1 MSKNGRSKNHPAPL
15 QIGKI
20 EIHKHRMATQK
31 ILTREFVL
39 NFLAQFAFSFVSFIL
54 VPTLPVYLS
63 RFEAKAGEIGFL
75 IGVLSVFSLIP
86 RPFIGRALLRI
97 PERKFMMAG
106 ALLYVLS
113 SIAYL
118 LAPPFW
124 PFLTVRILQGVGLA
138 FFSTAS
144 VALIANITSE
154 NRRGQII
161 SYYFL
166 SFNFAFALAPYFGML
181 LINQFGF
188 TVLFLVCTALSL
200 CTLFITLKLRE
211 VHGVPVENESIQNQP
226 FLNRDVLPS
235 AIMAFLLNVIWGSLG
250 AFFPLYALRHG
261 VANPG
266 IFFAFIAIALIL
278 GRSLG
283 GRILDM
289 YAREKVVIP
298 CFIAI
303 IISVV
308 ALTFSTTLL
317 MFILV
322 AIIFGAGW
330 AFLYPS
336 LVVYAVENS
345 GSARGP
351 AMGTFTAIADLGA
364 GIGPMIMGIILEWT
378 NYPIMFFFLTLIGV
392 INFLYFRYAIGE
404 KKKKN

>member
-1 MSKNGRSKNHPAPL
+1 MT
-15 QIGKI
+15 
-20 EIHKHRMATQK
+20 TQK
-31 ILTREFVL
+31 ILTRDFVL

-54 VPTLPVYLS
+54 IPTIPIYLS

-75 IGVLSVFSLIP
+75 VGILSVSSLIP

-97 PERKFMMAG
+97 PERKFMIAG
-106 ALLYVLS
+106 AVLYVLS
-113 SIAYL
+113 SVAYL

-124 PFLTVRILQGVGLA
+124 PFLIVRVLQGVGLA

-144 VALIANITSE
+144 VALIANITSK

-181 LINQFGF
+181 LINQFSF

-211 VHGVPVENESIQNQP
+211 THGVPVENVSIQNQA
-226 FLNRDVLPS
+226 FFSREVLPS
-235 AIMAFLLNVIWGSLG
+235 AIMAFLLNVIWGALG

-261 VANPG
+261 VSNPG
-266 IFFAFIAIALIL
+266 IFFAFVAITLIL

-289 YAREKVVIP
+289 VEREKVIIP
-298 CFIAI
+298 CII
-303 IISVV
+303 LVIISVV
-308 ALTFSTTLL
+308 ILTFSTTLP

-322 AIIFGAGW
+322 AIIFGTGW

-351 AMGTFTAIADLGA
+351 AMGTFTALADLGA
-364 GIGPMIMGIILEWT
+364 GIGPMIMGLILEWT
-378 NYPIMFFFLTLIGV
+378 NYSMMFFFLTLIGV
-392 INFLYFRYAIGE
+392 INFLYFRYTIRNKR
-404 KKKKN
+404 KKVG

>member
-1 MSKNGRSKNHPAPL
+1 MTA
-15 QIGKI
+15 
-20 EIHKHRMATQK
+20 QK
-31 ILTREFVL
+31 ILTRDFVL

-54 VPTLPVYLS
+54 VPTIPVYLS

-75 IGVLSVFSLIP
+75 IGILSVFSLIP

-97 PERKFMMAG
+97 PERKFMIAG
-106 ALLYVLS
+106 AVLYVLS
-113 SIAYL
+113 SVAYL

-124 PFLTVRILQGVGLA
+124 PFLIVRIIQGVGLA

-166 SFNFAFALAPYFGML
+166 SFNFAFALAPYFGMV
-181 LINQFGF
+181 LINQFSF
-188 TVLFLVCTALSL
+188 TVLFLVCAALSL
-200 CTLFITLKLRE
+200 CTLFVSLKLRKM
-211 VHGVPVENESIQNQP
+211 HGIPIENESIQSQP
-226 FLNRDVLPS
+226 FFSREVLPS

-261 VANPG
+261 VSNPG
-266 IFFAFIAIALIL
+266 IYFAFVAITLIL
-278 GRSLG
+278 SRSLG
-283 GRILDM
+283 GRILDI
-289 YAREKVVIP
+289 YAREQVIVP

-303 IISVV
+303 IISIVV
-308 ALTFSTTLL
+308 LTFSTTLQ

-322 AIIFGAGW
+322 AIIFGTGW

-351 AMGTFTAIADLGA
+351 AMGTFTALADLGA
-364 GIGPMIMGIILEWT
+364 GIGPMIMGLILEWT
-378 NYPIMFFFLTLIGV
+378 NYQMMFIFLALIGAV
-392 INFLYFRYAIGE
+392 NFLYFGYAIR
-404 KKKKN
+404 KKRKKVG

>member
-1 MSKNGRSKNHPAPL
+1 MT
-15 QIGKI
+15 
-20 EIHKHRMATQK
+20 TQK
-31 ILTREFVL
+31 ILTRDFVL

-54 VPTLPVYLS
+54 IPTIPVYLS

-75 IGVLSVFSLIP
+75 VGVLSVSSLIP

-97 PERKFMMAG
+97 PERKFMIAG
-106 ALLYVLS
+106 AVLYILS

-118 LAPPFW
+118 VAPPFW
-124 PFLTVRILQGVGLA
+124 PFLIVRILQGVGLA

-181 LINQFGF
+181 LINQFSF
-188 TVLFLVCTALSL
+188 TVLFLVCIALSL
-200 CTLFITLKLRE
+200 CTLFITLKLKE
-211 VHGVPVENESIQNQP
+211 VHAVPIENESTQHQP
-226 FLNRDVLPS
+226 FFSREVLPS
-235 AIMAFLLNVIWGSLG
+235 AIMAFLLNVIWGALG

-261 VANPG
+261 VSNPG
-266 IFFAFIAIALIL
+266 IFFAFLAITLIV

-289 YAREKVVIP
+289 YAREKVIIP
-298 CFIAI
+298 CFIVI
-303 IISVV
+303 IISIVV
-308 ALTFSTTLL
+308 LTFSTTLL

-322 AIIFGAGW
+322 AIVFGTGW

-351 AMGTFTAIADLGA
+351 AMGTFTALADLGA
-364 GIGPMIMGIILEWT
+364 GIGPMIMGMILEWT
-378 NYPIMFFFLTLIGV
+378 NYPIMFFFLALIGTV
-392 INFLYFRYAIGE
+392 NFLYFHYTISRKRKKDRYPVRDSD
-404 KKKKN
+404 

>member
-1 MSKNGRSKNHPAPL
+1 MT
-15 QIGKI
+15 
-20 EIHKHRMATQK
+20 TQK
-31 ILTREFVL
+31 ILTRDFVL
-39 NFLAQFAFSFVSFIL
+39 SFLAQFAFSFVSFIL
-54 VPTLPVYLS
+54 VPTIPVYLS

-75 IGVLSVFSLIP
+75 IGILSVFSLIP

-97 PERKFMMAG
+97 PERKFMIAG
-106 ALLYVLS
+106 ATLYILS
-113 SIAYL
+113 SVAYL

-124 PFLTVRILQGVGLA
+124 PFLIVRILQGVGLA
-138 FFSTAS
+138 CFSTAS

-154 NRRGQII
+154 NRRGEII

-166 SFNFAFALAPYFGML
+166 SFNFAFALAPYFGMV
-181 LINQFGF
+181 LINQFSF

-200 CTLFITLKLRE
+200 CTLIITLKLRKMQ
-211 VHGVPVENESIQNQP
+211 GVPIESESTRNQP
-226 FLNRDVLPS
+226 FLSREVLPS
-235 AIMAFLLNVIWGSLG
+235 AIMAFLLNIIWGSLG

-261 VANPG
+261 VSNPG
-266 IFFAFIAIALIL
+266 IFFAFVAITLIL

-289 YAREKVVIP
+289 YARERVIIP

-303 IISVV
+303 IISIVV
-308 ALTFSTTLL
+308 LTFSTTLH

-322 AIIFGAGW
+322 AIIFGTGW

-351 AMGTFTAIADLGA
+351 AMGTFTALADLGA
-364 GIGPMIMGIILEWT
+364 GIGPMIMGLILEWT
-378 NYPIMFFFLTLIGV
+378 SYPMMYIFLALIGAV
-392 INFLYFRYAIGE
+392 NFLYFGYTIRRKRKQVG
-404 KKKKN
+404 

>member
-1 MSKNGRSKNHPAPL
+1 MT
-15 QIGKI
+15 
-20 EIHKHRMATQK
+20 TQK
-31 ILTREFVL
+31 ILTRDFVL

-54 VPTLPVYLS
+54 IPTIPVYLS

-75 IGVLSVFSLIP
+75 VGVLSVSSLIP

-97 PERKFMMAG
+97 AERKFMIAG
-106 ALLYVLS
+106 AVLYILS
-113 SIAYL
+113 SVAYL
-118 LAPPFW
+118 FAPPFW
-124 PFLTVRILQGVGLA
+124 PFLIVRILQGVGLA

-161 SYYFL
+161 TYYFL
-166 SFNFAFALAPYFGML
+166 SFNFAFALAPYFGMV
-181 LINQFGF
+181 LINQFSF

-200 CTLFITLKLRE
+200 CTLFITLKLRKTE
-211 VHGVPVENESIQNQP
+211 GVPIENESIQSQP
-226 FLNRDVLPS
+226 FFSREVLPS

-261 VANPG
+261 VLNPG
-266 IFFAFIAIALIL
+266 IFFAFVAITLIL

-289 YAREKVVIP
+289 YAREKVIIP
-298 CFIAI
+298 CLIFV
-303 IISVV
+303 IISIVI
-308 ALTFSTTLL
+308 LTFSTTLP

-322 AIIFGAGW
+322 AIIFGTGW

-351 AMGTFTAIADLGA
+351 AMGTFTALADLGA
-364 GIGPMIMGIILEWT
+364 GTGPMIMGMILEWT
-378 NYPIMFFFLTLIGV
+378 NYPIMFFFLILIGV
-392 INFLYFRYAIGE
+392 INFLYFDYTVRKRRKE
-404 KKKKN
+404 VD

>member
-1 MSKNGRSKNHPAPL
+1 M
-15 QIGKI
+15 I
-20 EIHKHRMATQK
+20 TQK
-31 ILTREFVL
+31 ILTRDFVL

-54 VPTLPVYLS
+54 IPTIPVYLS

-75 IGVLSVFSLIP
+75 VGVLSVFSLIP
-86 RPFIGRALLRI
+86 RPFIGRALLKI

-106 ALLYVLS
+106 AMLYLLS

-118 LAPPFW
+118 AAPPFW
-124 PFLTVRILQGVGLA
+124 PFLIVRILQGMGLA

-144 VALIANITSE
+144 VALIANYTPE

-181 LINQFGF
+181 LINEFSF

-200 CTLFITLKLRE
+200 CTLFFTLKLRE
-211 VHGVPVENESIQNQP
+211 VHGVPAEKESMQHHP
-226 FLNRDVLPS
+226 FLNREVLPS
-235 AIMAFLLNVIWGSLG
+235 AIMAFLLNVIWGTLG

-261 VANPG
+261 VSNPG
-266 IFFAFIAIALIL
+266 IFFTFLAITLIL
-278 GRSLG
+278 GRALG

-289 YAREKVVIP
+289 YAREKVIIP
-298 CFIAI
+298 CFIVV
-303 IISVV
+303 IISIV
-308 ALTFSTTLL
+308 LITFSTTLL

-322 AIIFGAGW
+322 AIIFGTGW

-351 AMGTFTAIADLGA
+351 AMGTFTALADLGA

-378 NYPIMFFFLTLIGV
+378 NYSMMFLFLTLIGV
-392 INFLYFRYAIGE
+392 INLLYFHYTLRE
-404 KKKKN
+404 KRK

>member
-1 MSKNGRSKNHPAPL
+1 MTA
-15 QIGKI
+15 
-20 EIHKHRMATQK
+20 QK
-31 ILTREFVL
+31 ILTRDFVL

-54 VPTLPVYLS
+54 VPTIPVYLS

-75 IGVLSVFSLIP
+75 IGILSVFSLIP

-97 PERKFMMAG
+97 PERKFMIAG
-106 ALLYVLS
+106 AVLYILS
-113 SIAYL
+113 SVAYL

-124 PFLTVRILQGVGLA
+124 PFLIVRIMQGVGLA

-166 SFNFAFALAPYFGML
+166 SFNFAFALAPYFGMV
-181 LINQFGF
+181 LINQFSF
-188 TVLFLVCTALSL
+188 TVLFWACAALSL
-200 CTLFITLKLRE
+200 CTLFVSLKLRKM
-211 VHGVPVENESIQNQP
+211 HGIPIENESIQSQP
-226 FLNRDVLPS
+226 FFSREVLPS

-261 VANPG
+261 VSNPG
-266 IFFAFIAIALIL
+266 IYFAFVAITLIL
-278 GRSLG
+278 SRSLG
-283 GRILDM
+283 GRILDI
-289 YAREKVVIP
+289 YAREQVIVP

-303 IISVV
+303 IISIVV
-308 ALTFSTTLL
+308 LTFSTTLQ

-322 AIIFGAGW
+322 AIIFGTGW

-351 AMGTFTAIADLGA
+351 AMGTFTALADLGA
-364 GIGPMIMGIILEWT
+364 GIGPMIIGLILEWT
-378 NYPIMFFFLTLIGV
+378 NYQMMFIFLALIGAV
-392 INFLYFRYAIGE
+392 NFLYFGYAIR
-404 KKKKN
+404 KKRKKGRLNDG

>member
-1 MSKNGRSKNHPAPL
+1 MTA
-15 QIGKI
+15 
-20 EIHKHRMATQK
+20 QK
-31 ILTREFVL
+31 ILTRDFVL

-54 VPTLPVYLS
+54 VPTIPVYLS

-75 IGVLSVFSLIP
+75 IGILSVFSLIP

-97 PERKFMMAG
+97 PERKFMIAG
-106 ALLYVLS
+106 AVLYVLS
-113 SIAYL
+113 SVAYL

-124 PFLTVRILQGVGLA
+124 PFLIVRIIQGVGLA

-166 SFNFAFALAPYFGML
+166 SFNFAFALAPYFGMV
-181 LINQFGF
+181 LINQFSF
-188 TVLFLVCTALSL
+188 TVLFWVCTALSL
-200 CTLFITLKLRE
+200 CTLFVSLKLRKM
-211 VHGVPVENESIQNQP
+211 HGIPIENESIQSQP
-226 FLNRDVLPS
+226 FFSREVLPS

-261 VANPG
+261 VSNPG
-266 IFFAFIAIALIL
+266 IYFAFVAITLIL
-278 GRSLG
+278 SRSLG
-283 GRILDM
+283 GRILDI
-289 YAREKVVIP
+289 YAREQVIVP

-303 IISVV
+303 IISIVV
-308 ALTFSTTLL
+308 LTFSTTLQT
-317 MFILV
+317 FILV
-322 AIIFGAGW
+322 AIIFGTGW

-351 AMGTFTAIADLGA
+351 AMGTFTALADLGA
-364 GIGPMIMGIILEWT
+364 GIGPMIMGLILEWT
-378 NYPIMFFFLTLIGV
+378 NYQMMFIFLALIGAV
-392 INFLYFRYAIGE
+392 NFLYFGYAIR
-404 KKKKN
+404 KKRKKVG

>member
-1 MSKNGRSKNHPAPL
+1 MT
-15 QIGKI
+15 
-20 EIHKHRMATQK
+20 TQK
-31 ILTREFVL
+31 ILTRDFVL
-39 NFLAQFAFSFVSFIL
+39 NFLTQFAFSFVCFIL

-75 IGVLSVFSLIP
+75 IGILSVFSLIP
-86 RPFIGRALLRI
+86 RPFIGRALFRI
-97 PERKFMMAG
+97 PERTFMIAG
-106 ALLYVLS
+106 AILYILS

-118 LAPPFW
+118 AAPPFW
-124 PFLTVRILQGVGLA
+124 PFLIVRIMQGIGLA

-144 VALIANITSE
+144 VALMVNITPE

-166 SFNFAFALAPYFGML
+166 SYNFAFALAPYFGML

-188 TVLFLVCTALSL
+188 TALFLVCTALSL
-200 CTLFITLKLRE
+200 CTLLITLKLRKIQS
-211 VHGVPVENESIQNQP
+211 VLVESESIRSQP

-250 AFFPLYALRHG
+250 AFFPLYALRHD
-261 VANPG
+261 VSNPG
-266 IFFAFIAIALIL
+266 IFFAFIAMTLIL

-289 YAREKVVIP
+289 VTREKVIIP

-303 IISVV
+303 ILSMVV
-308 ALTFSTTLL
+308 LTFSTTLL

-322 AIIFGAGW
+322 AILFGVGW

-336 LVVYAVENS
+336 LVVYAVESS
-345 GSARGP
+345 GPARGP
-351 AMGTFTAIADLGA
+351 AMGTFTALADLGA
-364 GIGPMIMGIILEWT
+364 GIGPMVIGMILEWT
-378 NYPIMFFFLTLIGV
+378 NYPIMFFSLTLIGGV
-392 INFLYFRYAIGE
+392 NLLYFNYTLR
-404 KKKKN
+404 KKRKQN

>member
-1 MSKNGRSKNHPAPL
+1 MT
-15 QIGKI
+15 
-20 EIHKHRMATQK
+20 TQK
-31 ILTREFVL
+31 ILTRDFVL
-39 NFLAQFAFSFVSFIL
+39 NFLTQFAFSFVSFVL

-75 IGVLSVFSLIP
+75 IGILSVFSLIP
-86 RPFIGRALLRI
+86 RPFIGRALFRI

-106 ALLYVLS
+106 AVLYIVS

-118 LAPPFW
+118 TAPPFW
-124 PFLTVRILQGVGLA
+124 PFLIVRTMQGVGLA

-144 VALIANITSE
+144 VALIANSTPE
-154 NRRGQII
+154 HRRGQII

-166 SFNFAFALAPYFGML
+166 SYNFAFALAPYFGML

-200 CTLFITLKLRE
+200 CTLLITLKLRKIQGIPME
-211 VHGVPVENESIQNQP
+211 SESIRNHP

-250 AFFPLYALRHG
+250 AFFPLYALRHD
-261 VANPG
+261 VSNPG
-266 IFFAFIAIALIL
+266 IFFAFIAITLIL

-289 YAREKVVIP
+289 YEREKVIIP
-298 CFIAI
+298 CFIVI
-303 IISVV
+303 IVSIVV
-308 ALTFSTTLL
+308 LIFSTTLP

-322 AIIFGAGW
+322 AIVFGTGW

-336 LVVYAVENS
+336 LVVYAVESS

-351 AMGTFTAIADLGA
+351 AMGTFTALADLGA
-364 GIGPMIMGIILEWT
+364 GIGPMIMGLILEWT
-378 NYPIMFFFLTLIGV
+378 NYPMMFFFLTLTGAM
-392 INFLYFRYAIGE
+392 NFLYFCYTIGKKRKKDRYPVQ
-404 KKKKN
+404 NSD

>member
-1 MSKNGRSKNHPAPL
+1 MT
-15 QIGKI
+15 
-20 EIHKHRMATQK
+20 TQK
-31 ILTREFVL
+31 ILTRDFVL
-39 NFLAQFAFSFVSFIL
+39 NFLTQFAFSFVSFIL
-54 VPTLPVYLS
+54 VPTIPVYLS

-75 IGVLSVFSLIP
+75 IGILSVFSLIP

-97 PERKFMMAG
+97 PERKFMIAG
-106 ALLYVLS
+106 SILYILS

-118 LAPPFW
+118 FAPPFW
-124 PFLTVRILQGVGLA
+124 PFLTVRIFQGIGLA

-144 VALIANITSE
+144 VALIANSTSE
-154 NRRGQII
+154 SRRGQII

-166 SFNFAFALAPYFGML
+166 SYNFAFALAPYFGML

-188 TVLFLVCTALSL
+188 TALFLICTALSL
-200 CTLFITLKLRE
+200 CTLFITLKLKKTQ
-211 VHGVPVENESIQNQP
+211 GVPIENESIQNQP
-226 FLNRDVLPS
+226 FLNLGVLPS

-261 VANPG
+261 VSNPG
-266 IFFAFIAIALIL
+266 IFFAFIAITLIL

-289 YAREKVVIP
+289 YAREKVIIP
-298 CFIAI
+298 CFIGI
-303 IISVV
+303 ITSVV

-322 AIIFGAGW
+322 AIVFGTGW

-336 LVVYAVENS
+336 LVVYAVESS

-351 AMGTFTAIADLGA
+351 AMGTFTALADLGA
-364 GIGPMIMGIILEWT
+364 GIGPMIMGLILEWT
-378 NYPIMFFFLTLIGV
+378 NYPMMFIFLALVGAV
-392 INFLYFRYAIGE
+392 NFLYFCYAIRG
-404 KKKKN
+404 KKKNDRHPVPDLG

>member
-1 MSKNGRSKNHPAPL
+1 MTA
-15 QIGKI
+15 
-20 EIHKHRMATQK
+20 QK
-31 ILTREFVL
+31 ILTRDFVL

-54 VPTLPVYLS
+54 VPTIPVYLS

-75 IGVLSVFSLIP
+75 IGILSVFSLIP

-97 PERKFMMAG
+97 PERKFMIAG
-106 ALLYVLS
+106 AVLYILS
-113 SIAYL
+113 SVAYL

-124 PFLTVRILQGVGLA
+124 PFLIVRIMQGVGLA

-166 SFNFAFALAPYFGML
+166 SFNFAFALAPYFGMV
-181 LINQFGF
+181 LINQFSF
-188 TVLFLVCTALSL
+188 TVLFLACTALSL
-200 CTLFITLKLRE
+200 CTLFVSLKLRKM
-211 VHGVPVENESIQNQP
+211 HGIPIENESIQSQP
-226 FLNRDVLPS
+226 FFSREVLPS

-261 VANPG
+261 VSNPG
-266 IFFAFIAIALIL
+266 IYFAFVAITLIL
-278 GRSLG
+278 SRSLG
-283 GRILDM
+283 GRILDI
-289 YAREKVVIP
+289 YAREKVIVP

-303 IISVV
+303 IISIVV
-308 ALTFSTTLL
+308 LTFSTTLQ

-322 AIIFGAGW
+322 AIIFGTGW

-351 AMGTFTAIADLGA
+351 AMGTFTALADLGA
-364 GIGPMIMGIILEWT
+364 GIGPMIIGLILEWT
-378 NYPIMFFFLTLIGV
+378 NYQMMFIFLALIGAV
-392 INFLYFRYAIGE
+392 NFLYFGYAIR
-404 KKKKN
+404 KKRKKVG

>member
-1 MSKNGRSKNHPAPL
+1 MT
-15 QIGKI
+15 
-20 EIHKHRMATQK
+20 TQK
-31 ILTREFVL
+31 ILTRDFVF

-54 VPTLPVYLS
+54 VPTIPVYLS

-75 IGVLSVFSLIP
+75 IGILSVFSLIP

-97 PERKFMMAG
+97 PERKFMIAG
-106 ALLYVLS
+106 AMLYTLS

-124 PFLTVRILQGVGLA
+124 PFLIVRILQGVGLA

-166 SFNFAFALAPYFGML
+166 SFNFAFALAPYFGMV
-181 LINQFGF
+181 LINQFSF
-188 TVLFLVCTALSL
+188 TALFLVCTGLSL
-200 CTLFITLKLRE
+200 GTLFITLKLKE
-211 VHGVPVENESIQNQP
+211 VQSAPIENESIQRQP
-226 FLNRDVLPS
+226 FFSREVLPS
-235 AIMAFLLNVIWGSLG
+235 SIMAFLLNVIWGSLG

-261 VANPG
+261 VSNPG
-266 IFFAFIAIALIL
+266 IFFAFIAISLIL

-283 GRILDM
+283 GRILDI
-289 YAREKVVIP
+289 YAREKVIIP

-303 IISVV
+303 IISIVV
-308 ALTFSTTLL
+308 LTFSSTLQ

-322 AIIFGAGW
+322 AIIFGTGW

-345 GSARGP
+345 GSSRGP
-351 AMGTFTAIADLGA
+351 AMGTFTALADLGA
-364 GIGPMIMGIILEWT
+364 GIGPMIMGLILEWT
-378 NYPIMFFFLTLIGV
+378 NYPMMFFFLTLIGLV
-392 INFLYFRYAIGE
+392 NFLYCLYTIGGKRKEGRYPVQ
-404 KKKKN
+404 NSD